1 MWSIS
6 LGSNDGGP
14 IASLAVNRLSKRFG
28 TTEVLSDISFEVTDG
43 EFCILLGPS
52 GCGKSTVLRL
62 IAGLEQPSAG
72 EIFIDTERVDPLPP
86 RERDIAFVF
95 QNYALYPHMTVFDN
109 LAFALRLRGVPPN
122 QIESKV

>member
-1 MWSIS
+1 M
-6 LGSNDGGP
+6 
-14 IASLAVNRLSKRFG
+14 
-28 TTEVLSDISFEVTDG
+28 
-43 EFCILLGPS
+43 
-52 GCGKSTVLRL
+52 

-109 LAFALRLRGVPPN
+109 IAFALRLRAVPPN
-122 QIESKV
+122 QIESKVRDAARLLEIENLLERRPHGLWHWDAPLSDSRKFSYSMSRYRI

>member
-1 MWSIS
+1 M
-6 LGSNDGGP
+6 
-14 IASLAVNRLSKRFG
+14 ASLAIKDLSKRFG
-28 TTEVLSDISFEVTDG
+28 TTEVLRNVSFEVADG
-43 EFCILLGPS
+43 KFCILLGPS

-109 LAFALRLRGVPPN
+109 LA
-122 QIESKV
+122 